1 MAARH
6 GYAGKILRVDLS
18 SGNITCMSTKEY
30 CDGFLGGRGIAA
42 RIYWD
47 EVSSEVSALEPENK
61 LIFMTGPLA
70 GLPGL
75 AGSRWTVCGK
85 SPTTIPE
92 HFSYT
97 NLGGSW
103 GAQLKFAGYD
113 GIVIQGRSDN
123 PVYLFIQ
130 DDVAEIRDASSLW
143 GRSTMEARDSL
154 KGDLGSSVRVVACGP
169 AGENLVAFAGVLAD
183 NDSSGSNGFGAV
195 MGSKNLKAV
204 AVKGSG
210 KLTAAKPE
218 RLTEL
223 RKHIR
228 ELKSALPNLSWDE
241 PRHWYDDRPLMGN
254 PKLKRDVC
262 YGCISGCIRAI
273 REAKDG
279 RRHKFFCGSA
289 VYYHD
294 WAVRYYGEVNEV
306 PFYATMLVDGYGLDA
321 FTIQTTIMWLT
332 RCYKA
337 GILTDENTGI
347 PISKI
352 GSLEFIETLLRK
364 IALREGFGV
373 ILAQGLSK
381 AADSVG
387 RETSGFITDFVSRG
401 NRVLAYDPR
410 MFNVHALL
418 YAMEPTLPI
427 QQLHEIS
434 FPLYE
439 WMRWVNNIEGSYL
452 SSDVFRAIAKRF
464 WGSELAG
471 DFSTYEGKALAAVKI
486 QDRENVK
493 ESLIFCDVLWPII
506 YVAHSRDHVGDP
518 SLESQVL
525 SAVTGEEI
533 DEEGLYR
540 VGERIFNLQRAIL
553 VREGHHGR
561 KSDILAEHLHIKP
574 LKFAMPDNPE
584 CLVPGKDGKV
594 VSVKGAVVDRE
605 KFERMKDEYY
615 QLRGW
620 DVVTGLQTRKQLA
633 ALGLGTVAENLEQR
647 GLIAV
652 V

>member
-1 MAARH
+1 MAAQH

-18 SGNITCMSTKEY
+18 SGNITCISTMAY
-30 CDGFLGGRGIAA
+30 SDGFLGGRGIAA
-42 RIYWD
+42 RLYWD
-47 EVSSEVSALEPENK
+47 EVSSGVGAFDPENK

-70 GLPGL
+70 GFPGL

-85 SPTTIPE
+85 SPATIPE

-123 PVYLFIQ
+123 PVYLFVQ
-130 DDVAEIRDASSLW
+130 DDGAEIRDASSLW
-143 GRSTMEARDSL
+143 GRTTVEARESL
-154 KGDLGSSVRVVACGP
+154 KGDLGSSARVVACGP
-169 AGENLVAFAGVLAD
+169 GGENLVAFAGMLAD

-195 MGSKNLKAV
+195 MGSKNLKAI

-210 KLTAAKPE
+210 KLTVAKPE
-218 RLTEL
+218 TLTEL
-223 RKHIR
+223 RKHVR
-228 ELKSALPNLSWDE
+228 ELKRGLPNLSWDE

-254 PKLKRDVC
+254 PNLKRDVC

-273 REAKDG
+273 REANDG
-279 RRHKFFCGSA
+279 RRHKFFCGAA

-294 WAVRYYGEVNEV
+294 WAVRYYDEVNEV
-306 PFYATMLVDGYGLDA
+306 PFYATMLIDGYGLDV
-321 FTIQTTIMWLT
+321 FTVQTMIMWLT

-347 PISKI
+347 PISKV

-364 IALREGFGV
+364 IALREGFGDV
-373 ILAQGLSK
+373 LAQGLFK

-387 RETSGFITDFVSRG
+387 RETRALITDFVSRG
-401 NRVLAYDPR
+401 DRVVAYEPR
-410 MFNVHALL
+410 MFNAHALL

-439 WMRWVNNIEGSYL
+439 WMQWVNKIEDSYL
-452 SSDVFRAIAKRF
+452 SSDVFRAIARRF
-464 WGSELAG
+464 WGSELAA
-471 DFSTYEGKALAAVKI
+471 DFSTYEGKALAAAKI
-486 QDRENVK
+486 QDRANVK
-493 ESLIFCDVLWPII
+493 ESLILCDVLWPIT
-506 YVAHSRDHVGDP
+506 HSRYSESHVGDP
-518 SLESQVL
+518 SLESQIL

-540 VGERIFNLQRAIL
+540 IGERIFNLQRAIL

-561 KSDILAEHLHIKP
+561 ESDMLPEPFYTKP
-574 LKFAMPDNPE
+574 LKSAMPDNPE
-584 CLVPGKDGKV
+584 CLAPGKDGKI
-594 VSVKGAVVDRE
+594 VSMKGAVVDRG
-605 KFERMKDEYY
+605 KFEQMRDEYY
-615 QLRGW
+615 QLRAW
-620 DVVTGLQTRKQLA
+620 DVATGLQTKKQLVT
-633 ALGLGTVAENLEQR
+633 LGLATVAENLEQR
-647 GLIAV
+647 GLIA
-652 V
+652 